1 MIATGRSVTGMSVT
15 GSSVTGRSVTGS
27 SGGRT
32 VFSRVNSVC

>member
-15 GSSVTGRSVTGS
+15 GRSVTGRSVTGS
-27 SGGRT
+27 SGRRT